1 MSEWFVFPKKHGKLK
16 QETNKNVYAC
26 GGHGGWEEEDFS
38 MNIILFD
45 HVNVLPIQTL
55 K

>member
-1 MSEWFVFPKKHGKLK
+1 MFA
-16 QETNKNVYAC
+16 Y
-26 GGHGGWEEEDFS
+26 GGWKGLGWEEDFS
-38 MNIILFD
+38 MNIFLFN